1 LDGGRLVAKI
11 ATSEESV
18 MGNPVVHFEII
29 GTAPDE
35 LRAYYGELFGWTY
48 NVESPVA
55 AEVSDAGAYGFIDVA
70 TNDGAGI
77 PGGVGGGAG
86 FAPRSLFYVGVGNV
100 EAALARA
107 EELGGTRLSG
117 PHLNPNNALSVGFFR
132 DPEGNLIGVA
142 GPA

>member
-1 LDGGRLVAKI
+1 MI
-11 ATSEESV
+11 AVSEESFV
-18 MGNPVVHFEII
+18 GNPVVHFEII
-29 GTAPDE
+29 GAAPDE

-55 AEVSDAGAYGFIDVA
+55 PEVSEAENYGFIDAA
-70 TNDGAGI
+70 TNGDAGI

-86 FAPRSLFYVGVGNV
+86 FAPRSLFYVGVDNV
-100 EAALARA
+100 EVALARA

-117 PHLNPNNALSVGFFR
+117 PHRNPNNALSVGFFR